1 MKWRSVHLPPEG
13 IAMAGY
19 PPELEAY
26 IEQKVQSGEFSSRDD
41 FQAEAIRLY
50 RELEQRHHALKL
62 DVAAAL
68 AESEQGESIP
78 LDLDALKQE
87 LINEVDEQGNLN

>member
-1 MKWRSVHLPPEG
+1 
-13 IAMAGY
+13 MAGY

-50 RELEQRHHALKL
+50 RELEQRHQALKL